1 MLDKGKQC
9 LQILSN
15 FTVLFAYTGGIV
27 RNALVF
33 NFWRNRSIFV
43 FLSKPLLM
51 EDYVLI
57 QISNKI
63 KNLRKSKNFT
73 VQDLAD
79 KAGVS
84 KGLISQIEN
93 SRTIPS
99 LMVLIQII
107 KALEIDFTEFF
118 GNLSTNEKGLNILV
132 KRKEDYV
139 FFEKETSEGYSYH
152 RIFTKSFANTTI
164 DIVLLEILPGS
175 SRDYV
180 TTDAYEYK
188 FVVSGSITYDF
199 KSQRILLH
207 EGDSILFDGNIAH
220 NPINEGVVPAKML
233 VIYFF
238 KG

>member
-1 MLDKGKQC
+1 MQHE
-9 LQILSN
+9 
-15 FTVLFAYTGGIV
+15 
-27 RNALVF
+27 
-33 NFWRNRSIFV
+33 
-43 FLSKPLLM
+43 LM

-63 KNLRKSKNFT
+63 KTLRKSKNFT

-99 LMVLIQII
+99 LLVLIQII
-107 KALEIDFTEFF
+107 KSLEIDFTEFF
-118 GNLSTNEKGLNILV
+118 SDLSMNEKGLNILV
-132 KRKEDYV
+132 KRKEDYE
-139 FFEKETSEGYSYH
+139 FFEKETAEGYNYY

-164 DIVLLEILPGS
+164 DIVLLEVLPGAT
-175 SRDYV
+175 RDYV

-188 FVVSGSITYDF
+188 FMVSGSITYDF
-199 KSQRILLH
+199 KSHRISLD

-220 NPINEGVVPAKML
+220 NPINEGDIPAKML

>member
-1 MLDKGKQC
+1 VSIH
-9 LQILSN
+9 LQVKPAI
-15 FTVLFAYTGGIV
+15 FAGSDT
-27 RNALVF
+27 
-33 NFWRNRSIFV
+33 
-43 FLSKPLLM
+43 KPM
-51 EDYVLI
+51 DNYVLI

-73 VQDLAD
+73 VQELAD

-99 LMVLIQII
+99 LLVLIQII

-118 GNLSTNEKGLNILV
+118 GDLSMNEKGLNILV
-132 KRKEDYV
+132 KRQDDYA
-139 FFEKETSEGYSYH
+139 FFEKETATGYNYY
-152 RIFTKSFANTTI
+152 RIFTKSFSNTTI
-164 DIVLLEILPGS
+164 DIVLLEVMPGS
-175 SRDYV
+175 KRDYV

-188 FVVSGSITYDF
+188 FMVSGSITYDF
-199 KSQRILLH
+199 NGQRILLN

-220 NPINEGVVPAKML
+220 NPINESEKPAKML

-238 KG
+238 NG

>member
-1 MLDKGKQC
+1 M
-9 LQILSN
+9 
-15 FTVLFAYTGGIV
+15 
-27 RNALVF
+27 
-33 NFWRNRSIFV
+33 
-43 FLSKPLLM
+43 
-51 EDYVLI
+51 LI

-73 VQDLAD
+73 VQELAD

-99 LMVLIQII
+99 LLVLIQII

-118 GNLSTNEKGLNILV
+118 GDLSMNEKGLNILV
-132 KRKEDYV
+132 KRQDDYT
-139 FFEKETSEGYSYH
+139 FFEKETAKGYNYY
-152 RIFTKSFANTTI
+152 RIFTKSFSNTTI
-164 DIVLLEILPGS
+164 DIVLLEVMPGS
-175 SRDYV
+175 KRDYV

-188 FVVSGSITYDF
+188 FMVSGSITYDF
-199 KSQRILLH
+199 NGQRILLN

-220 NPINEGVVPAKML
+220 NPINESDKPAKML

-238 KG
+238 NG

>member
-1 MLDKGKQC
+1 
-9 LQILSN
+9 
-15 FTVLFAYTGGIV
+15 
-27 RNALVF
+27 
-33 NFWRNRSIFV
+33 
-43 FLSKPLLM
+43 M
-51 EDYVLI
+51 EDYILI

-73 VQDLAD
+73 VQELAD

-99 LMVLIQII
+99 LLVLIQII

-118 GNLSTNEKGLNILV
+118 SDLSMNEKGLNILV
-132 KRKEDYV
+132 KRKEDYT
-139 FFEKETSEGYSYH
+139 FFEKETSEGYSYY

-164 DIVLLEILPGS
+164 DIVLLEVMPGAT
-175 SRDYV
+175 RDYV

-188 FVVSGSITYDF
+188 FMVSGSITYDF
-199 KSQRILLH
+199 KSQRILLN

>member
-1 MLDKGKQC
+1 
-9 LQILSN
+9 
-15 FTVLFAYTGGIV
+15 
-27 RNALVF
+27 
-33 NFWRNRSIFV
+33 
-43 FLSKPLLM
+43 M

-63 KNLRKSKNFT
+63 KTLRKSKNFT

-99 LMVLIQII
+99 LLVLIQII

-118 GNLSTNEKGLNILV
+118 SDLSMNEKGLNILV
-132 KRKEDYV
+132 KRKEDYA
-139 FFEKETSEGYSYH
+139 FFEKETAEGYSYH

-164 DIVLLEILPGS
+164 DIVLLEIMPGAT
-175 SRDYV
+175 RDYV

-188 FVVSGSITYDF
+188 FMVSGSITYDF
-199 KSQRILLH
+199 KSQRISLY

-220 NPINEGVVPAKML
+220 NPINEGTVPAKML